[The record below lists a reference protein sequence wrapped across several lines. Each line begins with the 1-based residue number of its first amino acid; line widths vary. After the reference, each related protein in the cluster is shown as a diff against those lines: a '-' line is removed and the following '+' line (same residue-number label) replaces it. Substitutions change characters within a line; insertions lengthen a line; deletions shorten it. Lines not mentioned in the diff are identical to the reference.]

1 MSPENTLS
9 EEAKTVKAAAR
20 ETFVYRTNKHT
31 YSFKNFQTLETFS
44 RDIYNSTIT
53 LKKVNKDQSKLLFKI
68 MDFKSKI
75 KPQNPENKPKKMVLR
90 TYMPYLM

>member
-9 EEAKTVKAAAR
+9 EEAKTVKTAAR

-53 LKKVNKDQSKLLFKI
+53 LKKLI
-68 MDFKSKI
+68 KI
-75 KPQNPENKPKKMVLR
+75 KVNYCLKLWTSRVK
-90 TYMPYLM
+90 